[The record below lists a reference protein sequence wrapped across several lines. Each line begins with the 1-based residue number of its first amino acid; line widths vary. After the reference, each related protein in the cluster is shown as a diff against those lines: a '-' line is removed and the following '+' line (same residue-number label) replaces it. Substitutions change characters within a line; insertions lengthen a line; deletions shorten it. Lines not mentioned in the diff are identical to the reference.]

1 MKRVGVVSLGCSK
14 NRVDT
19 EVLLGYLRYLGLSIT
34 PEPNEAD
41 AIIVNTCGFIDPAKE
56 ESINTILEM
65 AAYKANKCKVLA
77 VCGCLSQRYSD
88 ELKSELPEVDIFWGV
103 KEQAGLAQEIAKML
117 NVDSERN
124 ACEKYS
130 RMLTTPPYYAY
141 LRISDGCSNRCSYCA
156 IPLIRGDM
164 KSVPMEKLLQEAQ
177 DLAKNG
183 VKELNIIA
191 QDTSAYGKDIYGK
204 PMLCELLKELSK
216 LDGIHWIRLLYLYPD
231 TVTDELIDT
240 IINNDKIVKYID
252 IPIQHISDELLIKM
266 NRRGNSDCI
275 KRIISSL
282 RNSSKDF
289 IIRSSVIVGFPTE
302 SEADIAELLDFL
314 EHYPINRLGVFE
326 YSKEENTPASSFEG
340 QIDDATKRRRY
351 DAVMRAQAK
360 ISKRLNAQRIG
371 SIVKV
376 LVENLSNGIAV
387 GRSYAEAPEVD
398 GKIIVS
404 IGDRVVKAGD
414 FIMARLVAAKEYDML
429 GEIYEPSE

>member
-1 MKRVGVVSLGCSK
+1 M
-14 NRVDT
+14 
-19 EVLLGYLRYLGLSIT
+19 
-34 PEPNEAD
+34 
-41 AIIVNTCGFIDPAKE
+41 
-56 ESINTILEM
+56 
-65 AAYKANKCKVLA
+65 
-77 VCGCLSQRYSD
+77 
-88 ELKSELPEVDIFWGV
+88 
-103 KEQAGLAQEIAKML
+103 
-117 NVDSERN
+117 
-124 ACEKYS
+124 
-130 RMLTTPPYYAY
+130 
-141 LRISDGCSNRCSYCA
+141 
-156 IPLIRGDM
+156 
-164 KSVPMEKLLQEAQ
+164 
-177 DLAKNG
+177 
-183 VKELNIIA
+183 
-191 QDTSAYGKDIYGK
+191 
-204 PMLCELLKELSK
+204 
-216 LDGIHWIRLLYLYPD
+216 
-231 TVTDELIDT
+231 
-240 IINNDKIVKYID
+240 KYID

-404 IGDRVVKAGD
+404 IGDRVVKPET
-414 FIMARLVAAKEYDML
+414 LL
-429 GEIYEPSE
+429 